1 MEAREE
7 FTRLMVW
14 LVQQVDE
21 VDSKQLK
28 ADIALLLGAAGQL
41 TTVLADRNTALAKQ
55 HRSRKAKPPKPSPAK
70 GPKKGNGA
78 VSSTDKADIET
89 GTEDRSKQLSA
100 IQQGICRPCSTIT
113 RATSLHGSS
122 APPCEPRTSL
132 TRSIWRWQ
140 PQAAT
145 TPTCCTGPACS
156 AIMAPATSLANWP
169 NTSRPTR

>member
-41 TTVLADRNTALAKQ
+41 TTVLADRNTSLAKQ
-55 HRSRKAKPPKPSPAK
+55 HRSRKAKPPKPSPASD
-70 GPKKGNGA
+70 PKQANGA

-100 IQQGICRPCSTIT
+100 IQQGIR
-113 RATSLHGSS
+113 
-122 APPCEPRTSL
+122 
-132 TRSIWRWQ
+132 
-140 PQAAT
+140 QAD
-145 TPTCCTGPACS
+145 S
-156 AIMAPATSLANWP
+156 SLADQQRALRGYVYGAQNDEVAFRKAAKAIA
-169 NTSRPTR
+169 S

>member
-55 HRSRKAKPPKPSPAK
+55 HRSRKAKPPKPSPVK
-70 GPKKGNGA
+70 GPKKGKGA
-78 VSSTDKADIET
+78 DSSTDKADVET

-100 IQQGICRPCSTIT
+100 IQQGIR
-113 RATSLHGSS
+113 
-122 APPCEPRTSL
+122 
-132 TRSIWRWQ
+132 
-140 PQAAT
+140 QAD
-145 TPTCCTGPACS
+145 P
-156 AIMAPATSLANWP
+156 SLADQQRALRQQIYGQQNDDVAFAKAAKAIA
-169 NTSRPTR
+169 S